1 MDAKLKRET
10 RQGVLWSAVQR
21 FSTQGLQ
28 FLITLVMARKL
39 TPEDYGIIGML
50 GIFIAVSS
58 VFIDSG
64 FINALTRKQD
74 RTQTDICTVF
84 YFNIAIALLAYTIL
98 FFSAPLIASFYEMP
112 VLTPVVRAFA
122 IILIINSFSAVQATL
137 MTIRLDFKTQA
148 NIAVISISISGIIGI
163 ILAYRGFTYWALVIQ
178 TISSSIISTFLY
190 WYHSSWRPSLLFSK
204 ESFKS
209 MFSFGSK
216 LLVSSLIDSI
226 YNNVYALVIG
236 KVFSAKT
243 LGNYSR
249 AESYAN
255 FPSISLTGIMQRV
268 TYPVLCKMQ
277 DDEQQLA
284 HIYRKFLKLSAFVI
298 FPMMMGLSAL
308 AYPFIVIIIGEQ
320 WTFSAT
326 LLQILC
332 FSLMWYPI
340 QAINLNLLQVKGRTD
355 LSLRVEIIKKIVGV
369 IILCISC
376 PFGIIAMCVSRI
388 IFSCICLIINTYYT
402 GKLLGLGLLLQLK
415 DLLPTLLIS
424 LSMFFLIYTIS
435 HFTANIWLQMLFGTI
450 TGLLYYPAVSYV
462 FNKSEFLSFLSLI
475 KR

>member
-1 MDAKLKRET
+1 M
-10 RQGVLWSAVQR
+10 
-21 FSTQGLQ
+21 
-28 FLITLVMARKL
+28 
-39 TPEDYGIIGML
+39 
-50 GIFIAVSS
+50 
-58 VFIDSG
+58 
-64 FINALTRKQD
+64 
-74 RTQTDICTVF
+74 
-84 YFNIAIALLAYTIL
+84 
-98 FFSAPLIASFYEMP
+98 
-112 VLTPVVRAFA
+112 
-122 IILIINSFSAVQATL
+122 
-137 MTIRLDFKTQA
+137 
-148 NIAVISISISGIIGI
+148 
-163 ILAYRGFTYWALVIQ
+163 
-178 TISSSIISTFLY
+178 
-190 WYHSSWRPSLLFSK
+190 
-204 ESFKS
+204 
-209 MFSFGSK
+209 
-216 LLVSSLIDSI
+216 
-226 YNNVYALVIG
+226 
-236 KVFSAKT
+236 FSAKT

-402 GKLLGLGLLLQLK
+402 
-415 DLLPTLLIS
+415 
-424 LSMFFLIYTIS
+424 TIS
-435 HFTANIWLQMLFGTI
+435 
-450 TGLLYYPAVSYV
+450 Y
-462 FNKSEFLSFLSLI
+462 
-475 KR
+475 